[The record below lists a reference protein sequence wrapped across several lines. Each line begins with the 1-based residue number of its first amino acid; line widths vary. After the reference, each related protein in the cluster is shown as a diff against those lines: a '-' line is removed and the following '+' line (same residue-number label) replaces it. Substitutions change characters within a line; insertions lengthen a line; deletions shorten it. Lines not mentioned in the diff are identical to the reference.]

1 MHPDSFTLG
10 QLLSMAALLA
20 ATCEYAEIIRRRQ
33 LARVLIRQEAEVARS
48 GLQGLVRVFLADG
61 GDDQRSGAG

>member
-1 MHPDSFTLG
+1 MHPDSLTLG

-33 LARVLIRQEAEVARS
+33 LVRIAIRQEAEVERS
-48 GLQGLVRVFLADG
+48 GLQGLVRLFLADG
-61 GDDQRSGAG
+61 ADDQRSRAR